1 MTIKWLPP
9 NGGTQA
15 TKCGR
20 YVIVQANS
28 QDWIAYDIA
37 AGTTGQEIG
46 SRKSDADA
54 RALCEAAERSLMAAT
69 RKRA

>member
-1 MTIKWLPP
+1 MKWLPP
-9 NGGTQA
+9 NGSVQGTA
-15 TKCGR
+15 DGK

-37 AGTTGQEIG
+37 GGTTGQEIG

-54 RALCEAAERSLMAAT
+54 RALCEAAERSLMAET